1 MKVLRLTYS
10 VLLLALVG
18 LLAACSSDDIAEEQT
33 NGTDVATL
41 TLRIGTPEATAVTRA
56 RNTDWDDKNNAQDEE
71 MMNIWVVILTNTSGT
86 VQKCIACAPD
96 AGAEREIDVVADKL
110 KAADYIAY
118 SFANISVAK
127 VCELLGLTA
136 PASIPTLTSTPQEIA
151 VTGTVTLASA
161 QAKTA
166 TINGNNFSPTA
177 ADNGFG
183 SAGIPMSNV
192 QTIASTETSKDLI
205 VVRMLAKMEIS
216 IKNETGAPLTVT
228 SIKLSDITKNTSDN
242 LLLLPKWT
250 TTTGKDLM
258 PVAQHGDL
266 QPNLNGKPGTEEMVV
281 IVDENLAKDATITKT
296 FYINETAKPDVS
308 KTNAFQRFILTVE
321 TKSEGKEVEQ
331 RFALID
337 DQNTDDEASH
347 NLNGEDVKTP
357 AGKWDYIARNDY
369 RIIPVVLDDY
379 RLELVPYDFP
389 AIGVYPASVKEEDG
403 RFTINFH
410 DYGHFHLVPYVT
422 KISTGESVPFFN
434 GEDTA
439 PTTASWQLLPTSDT
453 DNTPSFANSWKTY
466 TALNGTELTSGNTT
480 SPGQF
485 YRIESTPAKVDGDEV
500 GGVPFWYP
508 NTSSP
513 QWSPKGDGNYPPF
526 IFGYIEDPEVAGG
539 EDYWDAANYQ
549 MKKDKSIYHEF
560 TVTLNRGND
569 TRPRLLKAGVLMI
582 LDKDQVLYARSTAR
596 GPRRP
601 HCCH

>member
-1 MKVLRLTYS
+1 M
-10 VLLLALVG
+10 LLALVG
-18 LLAACSSDDIAEEQT
+18 LLAACSSDDIAEEQP

-41 TLRIGTPEATAVTRA
+41 TLRIGTANGHTVTRA
-56 RNTDWDDKNNAQDEE
+56 RTTDWDDKNNAQDEE

-86 VQKCIACAPD
+86 VQKCIACAPA
-96 AGAEREIDVVADKL
+96 AGAEREIDDVAEKL
-110 KAADYIAY
+110 PAADYIAY

-136 PASIPTLTSTPQEIA
+136 PASIPPLTSTPQEIT

-166 TINGNNFSPTA
+166 TINGNNFSPTD
-177 ADNGFG
+177 DNGFG

-281 IVDENLAKDATITKT
+281 TVDENLAKDATITKT

-331 RFALID
+331 RFVLID
-337 DQNTDDEASH
+337 DQNAADEASH

-434 GEDTA
+434 GEGTA

-453 DNTPSFANSWKTY
+453 NNTPSFASSWKTWKTY
-466 TALNGTELTSGNTT
+466 TKLNGTELPSGNTANT
-480 SPGQF
+480 QGTGEF
-485 YRIESTPAKVDGDEV
+485 YRIESTPVTVDGDEV
-500 GGVPFWYP
+500 GGVPVWYD
-508 NTSSP
+508 NTTSP

-539 EDYWDAANYQ
+539 EYWDATHYTMA
-549 MKKDKSIYHEF
+549 KDKSIYHEF
-560 TVTLNRGND
+560 TVTLNRGNG
-569 TRPRLLKAGVLMI
+569 TNRLLKAGVLMI
-582 LDKDQVLYARSTAR
+582 LDEEQVLYARSTAR
-596 GPRRP
+596 GPRRL
-601 HCCH
+601 HSCH